1 MLIHIRF
8 FLVILALLIAVLAC
22 AIPSIPP
29 QDTNVANTAA
39 VAQTVLAG
47 LTQTAIS
54 ENNLLPSP
62 EPSLT
67 VTPQTQTFTPTQTLT
82 ATLVFT
88 PTRTLPQISV
98 SVPTNC
104 RSGPGKVYKL
114 EGALLVGDLAQIF
127 GRDPTGQYWY
137 IHNPDS
143 VVNYCWVWGE
153 YATILGDIAFLPIYT
168 PPPTPTPT
176 QTPIPTFTVTPSPGF
191 ELTYSGLDSCSGWWV
206 DIQLKNTGTIIFR
219 SIGVIVEDTVMD
231 VVKANF
237 SDDFTDNDGCIS
249 STSRDSLKPGKKF
262 VVSGPT
268 FNYDLTGNKLHI
280 TVILCSNIGHN
291 GTCLTKRIDIK
302 P

>member
-29 QDTNVANTAA
+29 QDTSVVNTAA

-67 VTPQTQTFTPTQTLT
+67 VTPQTPTFTPTQTLT

-88 PTRTLPQISV
+88 PTQTLPQISV

-143 VVNYCWVWGE
+143 AVNYCWVWGE
-153 YATILGDIAFLPIYT
+153 YATISGDIAFLPIYT

-280 TVILCSNIGHN
+280 TVILCSNIDHN

>member
-1 MLIHIRF
+1 M
-8 FLVILALLIAVLAC
+8 
-22 AIPSIPP
+22 
-29 QDTNVANTAA
+29 
-39 VAQTVLAG
+39 
-47 LTQTAIS
+47 
-54 ENNLLPSP
+54 
-62 EPSLT
+62 
-67 VTPQTQTFTPTQTLT
+67 
-82 ATLVFT
+82 
-88 PTRTLPQISV
+88 
-98 SVPTNC
+98 
-104 RSGPGKVYKL
+104 YKL

-127 GRDPTGQYWY
+127 GRDPSGQYWY

-153 YATILGDIAFLPIYT
+153 YATISGDIAFLPIYT

-176 QTPIPTFTVTPSPGF
+176 QTPIPTFTLTPSPGF
-191 ELTYSGLDSCSGWWV
+191 DLNYSGLDSCSGWWV

-249 STSRDSLKPGKKF
+249 STSRDSLKPGKTF
-262 VVSGPT
+262 VVSGPR

-280 TVILCSNIGHN
+280 TVILCSNIDHN